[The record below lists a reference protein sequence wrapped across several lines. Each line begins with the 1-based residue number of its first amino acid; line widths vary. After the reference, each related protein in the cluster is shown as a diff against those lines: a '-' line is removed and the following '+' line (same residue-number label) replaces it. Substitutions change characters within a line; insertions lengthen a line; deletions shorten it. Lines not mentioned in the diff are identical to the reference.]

1 MPDHRRA
8 TMGGMP
14 SQQTYRSLS
23 YWLSSV
29 PGELAPADPLPGDL
43 DVDVA
48 IVGAGFTGLWTA
60 YYLATAQPDLRI
72 AVLEQEI
79 AGFGASGRNGG
90 WCSALF
96 PASLAKLERM
106 AGGGAAGRD
115 AAIAMYRAMQAT
127 VDEVGRVAAAEGI
140 DCHWAKGGTVVLAR
154 SAAQLERAAGEVA
167 EARAFGFGPEDLRLL
182 SAGEAS
188 ARVAATDVLGGTF
201 TPHCAAIHP
210 ARLARGLA
218 EAVRR
223 RGVAVFERTRV
234 TEIAPRRLRTRAG
247 TVRAEYVIRATEG
260 YTPLLPGYRRA
271 IAPVYSLMIVTEP
284 LPEATWAQIG
294 LAGRPTFGDYRHLI
308 IYGQRTADG
317 RLAFGG
323 RGAPYHL
330 GSMIRPEFDRS
341 PAVFAALR
349 RSLEELFP
357 VLGNTVLANTDT
369 DDPAAGGAAVA
380 QAWGGPLGVPR
391 DWCASAG
398 LDRATGLG
406 WAGGYV
412 GDGVATTNLAG
423 RTLAD
428 LILRRDTDLTRLLW
442 VGHRSPDWEA
452 EPLRWLGAN
461 AGLRAMGWADQREDR
476 TGRQALVARLA
487 GRFLGG

>member
-1 MPDHRRA
+1 M
-8 TMGGMP
+8 
-14 SQQTYRSLS
+14 SQITAYRSLS
-23 YWLSSV
+23 WWLSSA
-29 PGELAPADPLPGDL
+29 GEDLAPGNPLPGDA

-48 IVGAGFTGLWTA
+48 IAGAGFTGLWTA
-60 YYLATAQPDLRI
+60 YYLAQADPGLRI
-72 AVLEQEI
+72 VVCEREI

-106 AGGGAAGRD
+106 AGRRAAV
-115 AAIAMYRAMQAT
+115 AMYRAMQDT

-140 DCHWAKGGTVVLAR
+140 DCHWSKGGTVQLAR
-154 SAAQLERAAGEVA
+154 SPAQLERARDEVA
-167 EARAFGFGPEDLRLL
+167 EARAYGFGEDDLRLL
-182 SAGEAS
+182 SAAETAERVRAS
-188 ARVAATDVLGGTF
+188 GVLGATY

-218 EAVRR
+218 ALLRR
-223 RGVAVFERTRV
+223 RGVAVYERTPV
-234 TEIAPRRLRTRAG
+234 TEIAPGRLVTPHG
-247 TVRAEYVIRATEG
+247 TVRAQYVIRATEG
-260 YTPLLPGYRRA
+260 YTPRLPGLHRA
-271 IAPVYSLMIVTEP
+271 LAPVYSLMIATEP
-284 LPEATWAQIG
+284 LPGAVWDEIG

-323 RGAPYHL
+323 RGAPYHF
-330 GSMIRPEFDRS
+330 GSAVRPEFDRS

-349 RSLEELFP
+349 RSLGELFP
-357 VLGNTVLANTDT
+357 ALGEVTVTH
-369 DDPAAGGAAVA
+369 
-380 QAWGGPLGVPR
+380 AWGGPLGVPR

-428 LILRRDTDLTRLLW
+428 LVLGRDSEITRLPW
-442 VGHRSPDWEA
+442 VGHRSPPWEA

-461 AGLRAMGWADQREDR
+461 AGLQAMSWADRQEAR
-476 TGRQALVARLA
+476 TGHPSRLAQFA